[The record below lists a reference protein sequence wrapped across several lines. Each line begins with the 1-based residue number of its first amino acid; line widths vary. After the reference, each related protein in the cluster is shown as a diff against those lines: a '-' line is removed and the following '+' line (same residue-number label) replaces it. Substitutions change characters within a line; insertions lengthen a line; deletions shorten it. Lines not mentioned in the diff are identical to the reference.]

1 MKHVQLFEIKTYLT
15 QNDLEVLHKIYRL
28 RCLTISQLYNN
39 FYKDEYVGVEQ
50 FRDQKISFLIK
61 HNLVEEVVF
70 GVNNSAIFLTTNGIR
85 MVVEEF
91 GIPKEIIDKE
101 TSSIKKGYHQASEL
115 KMLPKNIPHQVH
127 LNQFVMD
134 FKTIFEAK
142 NISATWEY
150 FDEKYV
156 SQYTKIRPDGLIRIM
171 DTDLF
176 LEMDMSTESKAQLE
190 DKWKR
195 YKTFLNSVEH
205 RNNDHKVIVLFIV
218 DNTNQ
223 IENRKNIIKMTAH
236 NIVLNDIDEKFEI
249 IVGTKT
255 ELLTAIFS
263 EIIPDIFQT
272 NYKKGLLAQT
282 LSKNSDFTVASAAL
296 LASKMNNAD
305 YGYFIRKLDE
315 SNNVKV
321 EDGKLQA
328 FLIEFVNRDSLS
340 FIAKVAYLDRN
351 LASFHYYYKWFPP
364 YIIVCDDL
372 KRIYNELKFYKLETV
387 PNVYL
392 TTIQRLSTRPFHEAI
407 CQIGHDDVI
416 YHFADKGLQRRVY
429 E

>member
-1 MKHVQLFEIKTYLT
+1 MKLLQLFELKTYLT
-15 QNDLEVLHKIYRL
+15 QNDLEVLNKIYRL

-39 FYKDEYVGVEQ
+39 FYKDEYIGVEQ

-61 HNLVEEVVF
+61 HNLVEEIVF

-85 MVVEEF
+85 LVVEEF

-205 RNNDHKVIVLFIV
+205 RNNDHRVIVLFIV
-218 DNTNQ
+218 DNTNL

-249 IVGTKT
+249 IVGTKN

-272 NYKKGLLAQT
+272 NYKKGLLMQT

-315 SNNVKV
+315 SNNVKI

-328 FLIEFVNRDSLS
+328 FLIEYVNRDSLS

-364 YIIVCDDL
+364 YVIVCDDL
-372 KRIYNELKFYKLETV
+372 KKIYEELKFYKLETV
-387 PNVYL
+387 SNVYL
-392 TTIQRLSTRPFHEAI
+392 TTIQRLATKPFHEAI
-407 CQIGHDDVI
+407 CQIGHDYSI
-416 YHFADKGLQRRVY
+416 YHFADKGLQQRVY

>member
-1 MKHVQLFEIKTYLT
+1 MQLFELKTYLS

-28 RCLTISQLYNN
+28 RCLTISQIYNN
-39 FYKDEYVGVEQ
+39 FYKEEYVGIEQ
-50 FRDQKISFLIK
+50 FRDQKLSFLIEN
-61 HNLVEEVVF
+61 NLVEEVLF
-70 GVNNSAIFLTTNGIR
+70 GQNGSAIFLTTNGIR
-85 MVVEEF
+85 LVVEEF
-91 GIPKEIIDKE
+91 KIPKEIIDRE

-134 FKTIFEAK
+134 FKTVFEHK
-142 NISATWEY
+142 KFPTTWEY

-156 SQYTKIRPDGLIRIM
+156 SQYTRIRPDGLIRIM

-176 LEMDMSTESKAQLE
+176 LEMDMSTESKTQLE

-195 YKTFLNSVEH
+195 YKVFLNSVEH

-218 DNTNQ
+218 DNTTQ

-236 NIVLNDIDEKFEI
+236 NIVLDDIDDKFEI

-272 NYKKGLLAQT
+272 NYKKGLLMQT

-315 SNNVKV
+315 SNNVQI

-328 FLIEFVNRDSLS
+328 FLIENVNRDSLS
-340 FIAKVAYLDRN
+340 FVAKVAYLDRN
-351 LASFHYYYKWFPP
+351 LASFHYYYKWCPP
-364 YIIVCDDL
+364 YVIVCDDL
-372 KRIYNELKFYKLETV
+372 KKIYDELKFYKLETV

-392 TTIQRLSTRPFHEAI
+392 TTIQRLATKPFHEAI
-407 CQIGHDDVI
+407 CQIGHNYSI
-416 YHFADKGLQRRVY
+416 YHFADKGLQQRVY